1 MLNLIKLSIF
11 ALLLGFMTNKSY
23 ALDLPKYL
31 DLVEE
36 SNSSFIATK
45 KNKEVKL
52 LRQDEHSI
60 NFVPSFFLNGVYSN
74 DQRPNTSPSVL
85 GTKTERTYY
94 QAGLSQALRTG
105 TKATLSYNI
114 LKTDMFGA
122 PAVSEPL
129 FYDIYPQLE
138 LTQSLWRN
146 FNGAEI
152 RAQEN
157 QQKSQAE
164 IDFLS
169 ESLKYKQL
177 ILGAELAYWRLYFS
191 QKNFQVLTENL
202 ERAKKLK
209 EWNQKRY
216 RDNLVDEADAIQT
229 DANYLTRELE
239 YQSAADDLAQAERD
253 YFKTLEKEDLQKS
266 YLDLTESDKEITKL
280 VMQKLPSTAGV
291 REDVQISGSQL
302 IATQAQAILGRER
315 NRPTWEV
322 YGTYSRTG
330 RDATQGRASE
340 DSWHNEGPYTMIGTR
355 LVWTLDFFAANRY
368 NDAYSQEIITAEVNH
383 RRKVFELEKEWS
395 DLTKKFN
402 DYQKR
407 LSLVEKIEETQN
419 KKLLS
424 EKKRFSSG
432 RSTTFQVLQFEQD
445 YANAQISK
453 LKIQEAILAIY
464 AQSKLFLG
472 TQYE

>member
-1 MLNLIKLSIF
+1 
-11 ALLLGFMTNKSY
+11 MTNKSH
-23 ALDLPKYL
+23 ALSLQNYL
-31 DLVEE
+31 GLVEE
-36 SNSSFIATK
+36 NNSSLLATK
-45 KNKEVKL
+45 KNKEAKL
-52 LRQDEHSI
+52 LRQDEHTT
-60 NFVPSFFLNGVYSN
+60 NFVPSFFLNGIYSN

-85 GTKTERTYY
+85 GTKTERTFY

-105 TKATLSYNI
+105 TKATVSYNI

-122 PAVSEPL
+122 PAVSEPI
-129 FYDIYPQLE
+129 FYDVYPQLE

-146 FNGAEI
+146 FNGTEI

-177 ILGAELAYWRLYFS
+177 ILSAELAYWKLYFS
-191 QKNFQVLTENL
+191 QKNIQVLTENV

-209 EWNQKRY
+209 EWNQRRFKEH
-216 RDNLVDEADAIQT
+216 LVDEADAIQT
-229 DANYLTRELE
+229 DANYLARELE
-239 YQSAADDLAQAERD
+239 YQSALDDLAQAERD
-253 YFKTLEKEDLQKS
+253 YFKTLEKEDDAKT
-266 YLDLTESDKEITKL
+266 YLDLTESDKEISKL
-280 VMQKLPSTAGV
+280 VEQKLPTSVGV

-302 IATQAQAILGRER
+302 IAIQAQAILGRER

-330 RDATQGRASE
+330 RNAAQSKAFE
-340 DSWHNEGPYTMIGTR
+340 ESWHNEGPYTMIGTR
-355 LVWTLDFFAANRY
+355 LVWSLDFFGAGRY
-368 NDAYSQEIITAEVNH
+368 KDAYSQEMITSEVNH
-383 RRKVFELEKEWS
+383 RRKIFEVQKEWS
-395 DLTKKFN
+395 DLTKKYS

-407 LSLVEKIEETQN
+407 LSLIQKIEETQN
-419 KKLLS
+419 KKLIS

-445 YANAQISK
+445 YANAQLNK
-453 LKIQEAILAIY
+453 LKIQEAILSFY
-464 AQSKLFLG
+464 AQSKLFRG